1 MVQSAIASAARTI
14 QFWIIRLK
22 ISTEVKLIVEEV
34 KRIASLGELLDRI
47 EGEEGGFVMGDF
59 GLRGVGRY
67 SYLGIKPTK
76 TFVFRYGEEGDPFA
90 LLEENMPTRS
100 LSSSEAKGVG
110 MPPIKH
116 AHAGNARDRNCVGMA
131 PGAPPPSS
139 RTRLAVPP
147 VNRGDFSVPFVGG
160 WVGYLSYDLGRYIE
174 RLPDA
179 GEHDIGLPLLWF
191 GFYDALLV
199 WDNEEQK
206 GYLLVLEYSDQA
218 EAVEVRLERLR
229 NLAEAGEPQE
239 KERRE
244 EQIIEPP
251 ELELLLQKMER
262 NITREDYL
270 DKVAR
275 SVEYIKTGD
284 IFEVNLS
291 QRFSCGY
298 GKPAGI
304 LYEYLARHNPAGYA
318 GMIQNGEYAVVSAS
332 PELFL
337 SKRGQRI
344 VTRPI
349 KGTVARG
356 RNTQEDRQNREWLE
370 RSEKDIAEL
379 NMIID
384 LERNDLGRVCEYGTV
399 EVLAEREIE
408 AHPTVYHAV
417 ATVAGQLRER
427 VAVGDILRAT
437 FPGGSITGAPKIRA
451 MEIIDELEQTARSVY
466 TGSIGWIGVNGDM
479 DLNIAIRTVILERQR
494 AYVQAGGAVVADSEP
509 QAEYEETLAKAAALV
524 RAIWEKK

>member
-1 MVQSAIASAARTI
+1 MVQSAIASVARTI

-22 ISTEVKLIVEEV
+22 ISTEVKLIVEELKGV
-34 KRIASLGELLDRI
+34 ASLGELLDRI
-47 EGEEGGFVMGDF
+47 EGEEGGFVLGDF

-67 SYLGIKPTK
+67 SYLGVKPRE
-76 TFVFRYGEEGDPFA
+76 VISFRYGQEGDPFA

-100 LSSSEAKGVG
+100 LSSSEAKGEG
-110 MPPIKH
+110 MPPVGAYKH
-116 AHAGNARDRNCVGMA
+116 AHTSVGMA
-131 PGAPPPSS
+131 PVE
-139 RTRLAVPP
+139 VP
-147 VNRGDFSVPFVGG
+147 VPFVGG
-160 WVGYLSYDLGRYIE
+160 WVGYLGYDLGRYIE
-174 RLPDA
+174 RLPDE
-179 GEHDIGLPLLWF
+179 GEHDIGLPLMWF

-199 WDNEEQK
+199 WDNEKQK
-206 GYLLVLEYSDQA
+206 GYLSALEYA
-218 EAVEVRLERLR
+218 EQIEDVKTRLERLR
-229 NLAEAGEPQE
+229 DLAEAGKLQE
-239 KERRE
+239 KEQRE

-251 ELELLLQKMER
+251 ELEFLLPKMQR
-262 NITREDYL
+262 NIAQDEYL

-275 SVEYIKTGD
+275 SVEYIKAGD

-291 QRFSCGY
+291 QRFSCVY
-298 GKPAGI
+298 GKQPGV
-304 LYEYLARHNPAGYA
+304 LYEYLAKHNPAGYA
-318 GMIQNGEYAVVSAS
+318 GLIQNEDQAVVSAS

-356 RNTQEDRQNREWLE
+356 QNEQEDRRNRAWLE

-408 AHPTVYHAV
+408 AHPTVFHAV

-427 VAVGDILRAT
+427 VSVGDILRAT
-437 FPGGSITGAPKIRA
+437 YPGGSITGAPKIRA
-451 MEIIDELEQTARSVY
+451 MEIIDELEPTTRSVY

-479 DLNIAIRTVILERQR
+479 DLNIAIRTVILERQW

-509 QAEYEETLAKAAALV
+509 RAEYEETLAKAAALV
-524 RAIWEKK
+524 KALWVTSR